1 MKKTNLKNPL
11 YEKTE
16 NDKMIKRCTRED
28 CQELIVRKTSKYC
41 INHCS
46 RKVRERVLNESK
58 TSEVI
63 IGIMRTEE
71 MKRRDEE
78 ILTERMLREEQ
89 EAEYEETMRMDMERI
104 MRKENE
110 ESHKIQMEN
119 ERLSEIQNK
128 RQNLMDEEKN
138 TVFYKFKIAI
148 LNISTIGSFSERS
161 SISILF
167 DFVDVF
173 IHDNKI
179 DDIFKNSYE
188 LILYPNITITR
199 EMSLY
204 NLSDVIKT
212 SNNKIAVKVCEDERK
227 IE

>member
-1 MKKTNLKNPL
+1 MKKQQ
-11 YEKTE
+11 
-16 NDKMIKRCTRED
+16 NDKMIKRCSRED
-28 CQELIVRKTSKYC
+28 CHESIVRKTSKYC

-46 RKVRERVLNESK
+46 RKVREQVINENK
-58 TSEVI
+58 TSENIHGI
-63 IGIMRTEE
+63 IRSEE

-89 EAEYEETMRMDMERI
+89 EVEYEETMRMDMERI

-110 ESHKIQMEN
+110 ESLKIQMEN
-119 ERLSEIQNK
+119 ERLSEILYK
-128 RQNLMDEEKN
+128 RHNLMDEEKN
-138 TVFYKFKIAI
+138 AVFYKFKITI
-148 LNISTIGSFSERS
+148 LNISTIASFSERS

-179 DDIFKNSYE
+179 DDVFNNGYE

-212 SNNKIAVKVCEDERK
+212 SNNKIAVKVCEDEK
-227 IE
+227 N